1 MRWLTRGGMFVLTAA
16 LLAACGGGDDN
27 QAQKVPAA
35 ADPAPGPAAPTSAA
49 PTSVAPTD
57 VLSDGEL
64 VDIGGRSLFV
74 KCVGD
79 SAAGGS
85 TLLLEA
91 GLTGDSLTWE
101 KVVPSLP
108 PGVRTCS
115 YDRANTG
122 RSDPAPTPRTAQD
135 AVDDLDALLKAI
147 DAKPPYVL
155 VGFSFGGIITQLYAA
170 EHPRD
175 VSGIVLVES
184 NHPDE
189 ARQFEQHLTQAQ
201 IAADRAYLRANPEG
215 IDIYRSFDQ
224 ARKAG
229 PLPHVP
235 LVVVTATLGED
246 WPPSWDA
253 KLFDRLRAQQQA
265 DLAHQVPGGQ
275 QLFAQGSGHDV
286 PSDRPDVV
294 VKAINNVLQ

>member
-1 MRWLTRGGMFVLTAA
+1 MRWLTRGGTIVLTAL
-16 LLAACGGGDDN
+16 LLAACGGDDD
-27 QAQKVPAA
+27 QGGQDPAA
-35 ADPAPGPAAPTSAA
+35 ADPAPSPAAPSSAAPTSA
-49 PTSVAPTD
+49 APTD
-57 VLSDGEL
+57 VLSDGEM

-79 SAAGGS
+79 STAGP

-91 GLTGDSLTWE
+91 GLTGDSLTWD

-135 AVDDLDALLKAI
+135 AVDDLDALIKAI
-147 DAKPPYVL
+147 DAKPPYLL

-189 ARQFEQHLTQAQ
+189 ARQFEQHLTRAQ
-201 IAADRAYLRANPEG
+201 IAADRAYVQSNPEG

-235 LVVVTATLGED
+235 LVVVTATVSEG
-246 WPPSWDA
+246 WPPGWNP

-265 DLAHQVPGGQ
+265 DLADQVPGGQ
-275 QLFAQGSGHDV
+275 QVFAEGSGHDV
-286 PSDRPDVV
+286 PADRPDVV
-294 VKAINNVLQ
+294 VNAINRVLQ